1 MGLAPYPWLERP
13 AEVLSKMLGKLP
25 GGVLIYGPR
34 GCGVFELASRFA
46 AAVVCQHPVDGRAM
60 RNLRGVQ
67 THLQRKPSGPSLRI
81 KRNRSRAS
89 S

>member
-34 GCGVFELASRFA
+34 GCGVLLVIR
-46 AAVVCQHPVDGRAM
+46 
-60 RNLRGVQ
+60 
-67 THLQRKPSGPSLRI
+67 
-81 KRNRSRAS
+81 
-89 S
+89 